1 MGVKQKKHRCR
12 AVVATAPCGQQAVYP
27 SVSTA
32 AQETGGQVS
41 RITYAC
47 RTGITYK
54 GIRWM
59 YAEEMEKTK

>member
-47 RTGITYK
+47 RTGTTYK

-59 YAEEMEKTK
+59 FAEEMEKTK

>member
-1 MGVKQKKHRCR
+1 MKKKKHRYR

-47 RTGITYK
+47 RTGTLYR
-54 GIRWM
+54 GISWM
-59 YAEEMEKTK
+59 YAEEAEKPK